1 MSMLFFY
8 PVKNI
13 LIYRKSNWKDFY
25 IQMNKNNKMLHTF
38 TEKVSV
44 NYERTQMRQFLIR
57 QT

>member
-25 IQMNKNNKMLHTF
+25 MQMNKNNKMLHTF
-38 TEKVSV
+38 TEKS
-44 NYERTQMRQFLIR
+44 FCKL
-57 QT
+57 